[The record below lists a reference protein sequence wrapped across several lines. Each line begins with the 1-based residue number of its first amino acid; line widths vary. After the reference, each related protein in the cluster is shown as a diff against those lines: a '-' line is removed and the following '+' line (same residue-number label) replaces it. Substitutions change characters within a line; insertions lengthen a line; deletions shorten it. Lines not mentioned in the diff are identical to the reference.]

1 MRQST
6 RYRVLAAFSLLTP
19 RCNKT
24 RFWRVLFCFF
34 SKLMWL
40 TGRLMMDYAYN
51 LNVSTTFLSRPA
63 SESNSAQALRVEPRL
78 SVVWR
83 FNWLISCTSLVS

>member
-1 MRQST
+1 
-6 RYRVLAAFSLLTP
+6 
-19 RCNKT
+19 
-24 RFWRVLFCFF
+24 
-34 SKLMWL
+34 MWL
-40 TGRLMMDYAYN
+40 TGRLMPDYAYN